1 MRVTAIQLKIEDRSK
16 DDALAHV
23 LAELDAT
30 SGSDLVLLPELWPC
44 GYFSFARYAPD
55 AEPLDGPLLK
65 ALCAKARDLG
75 SYLFLGSFVERDGDK
90 LYNTS
95 ALIDSSG
102 EIVARYR
109 KMHLFGYESQE
120 RQLLAPGTEVVVTPT
135 PWGMAGLSICYDIRF
150 PELYREMTA
159 AGAEFFL
166 VAAAWPAAR
175 VEAWTLLNRARAL
188 ENLAYVF
195 ACNGC
200 GTNGGVELAGH
211 SLMIDPR
218 GRVLA
223 EGGAGPSF
231 VTADVDPM
239 AVPRLR
245 AEFPALRDRVL

>member
-1 MRVTAIQLKIEDRSK
+1 MRVTAVQLKIEDRTK
-16 DDALAHV
+16 DGALAHV
-23 LAELDAT
+23 LAELDAAR
-30 SGSDLVLLPELWPC
+30 GSDLVLLPELWPC
-44 GYFSFARYAPD
+44 GYFSFARYATD
-55 AEPLDGPLLK
+55 AEPLDGPLIK
-65 ALCAKARDLG
+65 AMCAKARDLG

-102 EIVARYR
+102 KLAARYR

-120 RQLLAPGTEVVVTPT
+120 PKLLAPGTDVVVAST
-135 PWGMAGLSICYDIRF
+135 PWGVAGLSICYDIRF
-150 PELYREMTA
+150 PELYRAMIA

-175 VEAWTLLNRARAL
+175 VESWTLLNRARAL

-200 GTNGGVELAGH
+200 GTSGNVELAGH
-211 SLMIDPR
+211 SLVIDPR

-239 AVPRLR
+239 AVRRLR
-245 AEFPALRDRVL
+245 TEFPALSDRVL